1 LLRELEKQAKRIVL
15 ADFEAGI
22 GTMTRTDAKLLDL
35 AVVVVEPYMKSIETA
50 RRLVELVRAGGSTRI
65 LLVANKIRDDQDL
78 EFIKDKLDG
87 LDCDVVVPED
97 RNVSDADLEALSPID
112 RNPTSPAVEAI
123 RKLAGAVA
131 AA

>member
-50 RRLVELVRAGGSTRI
+50 RRLVELVKAGGSTRI

-78 EFIKDKLDG
+78 KFIKDKLDG

-97 RNVSDADLEALSPID
+97 RNVADADLEALSPID

>member
-78 EFIKDKLDG
+78 EFIKEKLDG